1 MKVIVDS
8 MAWFPSEAL
17 PPMQAAALKA
27 QLTLQPRKFSGVPGP
42 APGPIRLYVEK
53 GDWIGV
59 PRSYY
64 AERRKPHHIVED
76 ATTDGNKALWD
87 GPMTFVGSLREEQ
100 QRAVD
105 TIVSDYESGSY
116 GGMLKAVP
124 GFGKTVCACAISAR
138 IGVPTLVVVHKEFL
152 VNQWR
157 ERIEQFLPGT
167 KVGLVQQDTVQ
178 YRDCGIV
185 LAMIHSL
192 VGDRDYGKEFWDW
205 PGLVIFDEAHRV
217 GAETFSRAP
226 MRFRARYRLGVSAT
240 PRRKDGCEDAFFHH
254 LGKVLFTSV
263 EQRLIPKIRRV
274 WTEFK
279 LVHTGSLNPS
289 LVSKQV
295 LLKFLCGNKARNAVI
310 VEQLVK
316 AAAAGRKPIV
326 LSERLQ
332 HLDVLEADFKR
343 RWDAVET
350 GPAPSTGFYVGGM
363 KEDELEDAAKAR
375 VIFAT
380 RQFAE
385 EGLDIPELDTIFLT
399 TPMSD
404 VDQAVGRILRPAA
417 GKKEPIVVD
426 FRDENVSLCKKAGD
440 SRERFYQSKG
450 WA

>member
-1 MKVIVDS
+1 
-8 MAWFPSEAL
+8 
-17 PPMQAAALKA
+17 
-27 QLTLQPRKFSGVPGP
+27 
-42 APGPIRLYVEK
+42 
-53 GDWIGV
+53 
-59 PRSYY
+59 
-64 AERRKPHHIVED
+64 
-76 ATTDGNKALWD
+76 
-87 GPMTFVGSLREEQ
+87 
-100 QRAVD
+100 
-105 TIVSDYESGSY
+105 
-116 GGMLKAVP
+116 
-124 GFGKTVCACAISAR
+124 
-138 IGVPTLVVVHKEFL
+138 
-152 VNQWR
+152 
-157 ERIEQFLPGT
+157 
-167 KVGLVQQDTVQ
+167 
-178 YRDCGIV
+178 
-185 LAMIHSL
+185 
-192 VGDRDYGKEFWDW
+192 
-205 PGLVIFDEAHRV
+205 
-217 GAETFSRAP
+217 
-226 MRFRARYRLGVSAT
+226 
-240 PRRKDGCEDAFFHH
+240 
-254 LGKVLFTSV
+254 LFTSV

-440 SRERFYQSKG
+440 SRERFYRSKG